1 MEFISEE
8 LAEYIGDH
16 TSTQSEH
23 LAALEKET
31 WQKILIPRMLSG
43 HVQGKFL
50 SFISAMIRPKR
61 ILEIGTYT
69 GYSAICLADGLSEGG
84 VIDTLEINDELSWI
98 QDKYWELTGV
108 KEKINRHIGPALQTL
123 KQLDHTYDLIFID
136 ADKEN
141 LSNYY
146 DICKPMLSKSGAI
159 LVDNVLWSGKV
170 VEEVQDKDK
179 DTKAILALNQKIH
192 NDPEMENLLLG
203 IRDGIMMARWK

>member
-8 LAEYIGDH
+8 LADYIGDH
-16 TSTQSEH
+16 TSTHSEH

-69 GYSAICLADGLSEGG
+69 GYSAICLAEGLPEGG
-84 VIDTLEINDELSWI
+84 EIDTLEINDELSWI
-98 QDKYWELTGV
+98 QDKYWKLTGV
-108 KEKINRHIGPALQTL
+108 EDKINRHIGPALETL
-123 KQLDHTYDLIFID
+123 KHLNHTYDLIFID

-141 LSNYY
+141 LKNYY
-146 DICKPMLSKSGAI
+146 LKVKPMLANGGVI
-159 LVDNVLWSGKV
+159 LIDNVLWSGKV
-170 VEEVQDKDK
+170 VEPIDAKDK
-179 DTKAILALNQKIH
+179 DTKSILELNSYIQQ
-192 NDPEMENLLLG
+192 DSDVENLLLG
-203 IRDGIMMARWK
+203 IRDGIMMVRKI